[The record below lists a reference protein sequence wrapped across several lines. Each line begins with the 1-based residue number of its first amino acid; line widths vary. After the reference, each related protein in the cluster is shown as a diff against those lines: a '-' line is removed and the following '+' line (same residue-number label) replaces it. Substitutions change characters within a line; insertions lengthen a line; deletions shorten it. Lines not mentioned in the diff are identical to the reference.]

1 VAKIQFTD
9 DQSNSDK
16 SVNGVVVAQKQLML
30 TAVAKEEAMSQADA
44 GNYQQA
50 ATILTASGVALN
62 AAYAN
67 APVGVQ
73 VQIRAET
80 NNLDDFSGQL
90 VNGQYGAASRK
101 TLQSQSY
108 NTRNS
113 K

>member
-1 VAKIQFTD
+1 MIWATRPK
-9 DQSNSDK
+9 DK
-16 SVNGVVVAQKQLML
+16 AI
-30 TAVAKEEAMSQADA
+30 SQADA

-50 ATILTASGVALN
+50 AATLSMQRSALG

-67 APVGVQ
+67 APAEVQ

-80 NNLDDFSGQL
+80 NNLGDFSDQL
-90 VNGQYGAASRK
+90 VNGKYDGSSRK
-101 TLQSQSY
+101 TMQSQSY

>member
-1 VAKIQFTD
+1 MLV
-9 DQSNSDK
+9 
-16 SVNGVVVAQKQLML
+16 L
-30 TAVAKEEAMSQADA
+30 TAEAKDKAIAQADA

-50 ATILTASGVALN
+50 AQTLTAQRGALG

-67 APVGVQ
+67 APAEVQ

-90 VNGQYGAASRK
+90 VNGQYNGASRK
-101 TLQSQSY
+101 SLQSQSY

>member
-1 VAKIQFTD
+1 MVKIRFTD
-9 DQSNSDK
+9 DPAAADRSFNSA
-16 SVNGVVVAQKQLML
+16 VNAEKVLML
-30 TAVAKEEAMSQADA
+30 TAVAKDVAIAQADA
-44 GNYQQA
+44 GNYRQA
-50 ATILTASGVALN
+50 AATLAVQKSALS

-67 APVGVQ
+67 APAEVQ

-80 NNLDDFSGQL
+80 NNLLDFDQQL
-90 VNGQYGAASRK
+90 VNGKYDGASRK

>member
-1 VAKIQFTD
+1 
-9 DQSNSDK
+9 
-16 SVNGVVVAQKQLML
+16 ML
-30 TAVAKEEAMSQADA
+30 TAEAKDKAIAQADA

-50 ATILTASGVALN
+50 AATLAVQRGALS

-67 APVGVQ
+67 APAGVQ

-80 NNLDDFSGQL
+80 NNLGDFTDQL
-90 VNGQYGAASRK
+90 VTGQYDGASRK

-113 K
+113 KSARLPMPKINS